1 MRVSGLRS
9 PRRRSNPCAAPNCQ
23 KRAQTRERDCSHL
36 EQRER
41 YTERLLHG
49 SREPLLKLTIHD
61 IAKAAGVSTGTV
73 SRALNG
79 RSGVNPQTK
88 TRILELVRQLGYVP
102 DVGARQLARGA
113 TSVIGIT
120 RYADTSLRNPYYTL
134 LVDAIQAALVG
145 SGYGVHILGSDA
157 ELEEGMF
164 AGVIVAGV
172 RLKDTRLEYLKS
184 RSQTPFVAI
193 SAGDGDVAS
202 VELDNRVGMLEVIAH
217 LAARSHQKI
226 AHMTGH
232 PIGRDA
238 LSRLEAYR
246 EGLQA
251 AGLTFE
257 CVLDGGFTE
266 LGAYRAT
273 QRALRDGIE
282 FTALT
287 CASDEMALG
296 AMLALG
302 DGGKRVPQDIAV
314 TGFDDLPL
322 ETFSVAQL
330 TTVYQPLLEIGR
342 TAAQLLLEQLAGGSP
357 RSVIFTPHL
366 IVRQTA

>member
-1 MRVSGLRS
+1 M
-9 PRRRSNPCAAPNCQ
+9 
-23 KRAQTRERDCSHL
+23 
-36 EQRER
+36 
-41 YTERLLHG
+41 
-49 SREPLLKLTIHD
+49 KLTIHD

-73 SRALNG
+73 SRTLNG
-79 RSGVNPQTK
+79 RSGVNPQTRQ
-88 TRILELVRQLGYVP
+88 RILELVQRLGYVP
-102 DVGARQLARGA
+102 DVGARRLARGA

-157 ELEEGMF
+157 ELEHGEF
-164 AGVIVAGV
+164 VGVIVAGV
-172 RLKDTRLEYLKS
+172 RLEDTRLEYLKS
-184 RSQTPFVAI
+184 RSQMPHGRMPFVAI

-202 VELDNRVGMLEVIAH
+202 VELDNRAGMLEVIAY
-217 LAARSHQKI
+217 LAAKGHQKI

-238 LSRLEAYR
+238 QARLEAYR

-251 AGLTFE
+251 AGLEFQM
-257 CVLDGGFTE
+257 VLDGGFTE
-266 LGAYRAT
+266 LGAYRAM
-273 QRALRDGIE
+273 QRALRDGVE

-296 AMLALG
+296 AMLALE
-302 DGGKRVPQDIAV
+302 DGGQRVPQDMAV

-322 ETFSVAQL
+322 ESFSLAQL
-330 TTVYQPLLEIGR
+330 TTVHQPLLEIGR
-342 TAAQLLLEQLAGGSP
+342 TAALLLLEQLAGQAP
-357 RSVIFTPHL
+357 RSVIFTPRL

>member
-1 MRVSGLRS
+1 M
-9 PRRRSNPCAAPNCQ
+9 
-23 KRAQTRERDCSHL
+23 
-36 EQRER
+36 
-41 YTERLLHG
+41 
-49 SREPLLKLTIHD
+49 KLTIHD

-79 RSGVNPQTK
+79 RSGVNEETK
-88 TRILELVRQLGYVP
+88 QRILELVRQLGYVP

-134 LVDAIQAALVG
+134 LVDAIQAALLG
-145 SGYGVHILGSDA
+145 HGYGVHILGSDA
-157 ELEEGMF
+157 ELGDGAF

-172 RLKDTRLEYLKS
+172 RLLDTRLEYL
-184 RSQTPFVAI
+184 RFSQTPFVAI
-193 SAGDGDVAS
+193 SAGAGHNDLAS
-202 VELDNRVGMLEVIAH
+202 VELDNRAGMLAVLEH
-217 LAARSHQKI
+217 LVRRGHTKI

-238 LSRLEAYR
+238 QARLEAYR
-246 EGLQA
+246 EGLQT
-251 AGLTFE
+251 AGLSFE

-266 LGAYRAT
+266 LGAYRAM
-273 QRALRDGIE
+273 QRALRDGVE

-296 AMLALG
+296 ALQALE
-302 DGGKRVPQDIAV
+302 DGGQRVPEDMAV

-322 ETFSVAQL
+322 ETFQSAKL
-330 TTVYQPLLEIGR
+330 TTVHQPLLEIGR
-342 TAAQLLLEQLAGGSP
+342 AAAQLLLEQLSGGAP
-357 RSVIFTPHL
+357 RSVMFTPRL

>member
-1 MRVSGLRS
+1 MSEVHSGDRLRKS
-9 PRRRSNPCAAPNCQ
+9 
-23 KRAQTRERDCSHL
+23 
-36 EQRER
+36 
-41 YTERLLHG
+41 
-49 SREPLLKLTIHD
+49 LKLTIHD

-88 TRILELVRQLGYVP
+88 QRILELVRELGYVP

-134 LVDAIQAALVG
+134 LVDAIQAALLG

-157 ELEEGMF
+157 ELEDRQF

-172 RLKDTRLEYLKS
+172 RLRDTRLEHLQLS
-184 RSQTPFVAI
+184 GHTPFVAI
-193 SAGDGDVAS
+193 SAGAGHDDLAS
-202 VELDNRVGMLEVIAH
+202 VELDNRAGMLTVIAH
-217 LAARSHQKI
+217 LVRQGHTKI

-238 LSRLEAYR
+238 QARLEAYR

-251 AGLTFE
+251 AGLEFE

-266 LGAYRAT
+266 LGAYRAM
-273 QRALRDGIE
+273 QRVLRDGVE

-296 AMLALG
+296 VLQALEDHG
-302 DGGKRVPQDIAV
+302 RRVPEDMAV

-322 ETFSVAQL
+322 ETFQSARL
-330 TTVYQPLLEIGR
+330 TTVHQPLLEIGQA
-342 TAAQLLLEQLAGGSP
+342 AAQLLLEQLSGGSP
-357 RSVIFTPHL
+357 RSVMFTPRL
-366 IVRQTA
+366 IVRRTA

>member
-1 MRVSGLRS
+1 M
-9 PRRRSNPCAAPNCQ
+9 
-23 KRAQTRERDCSHL
+23 
-36 EQRER
+36 
-41 YTERLLHG
+41 
-49 SREPLLKLTIHD
+49 KLTIHD

-79 RSGVNPQTK
+79 RSGVNEQTK
-88 TRILELVRQLGYVP
+88 QRILGLVRELGYVP

-134 LVDAIQAALVG
+134 LVDAIQAALLG
-145 SGYGVHILGSDA
+145 YGYGVHILGSDA
-157 ELEEGMF
+157 ELGDDAF

-172 RLKDTRLEYLKS
+172 RLLDTRLESLRFS
-184 RSQTPFVAI
+184 HTPFVAI
-193 SAGDGDVAS
+193 SAGAGHEDLAS
-202 VELDNRVGMLEVIAH
+202 VELDNRAGMLAVLKH
-217 LAARSHQKI
+217 LVRQGHQKI

-238 LSRLEAYR
+238 QARLKAYR
-246 EGLQA
+246 EGLHA
-251 AGLTFE
+251 ASLEFH

-266 LGAYRAT
+266 LGAYRAM
-273 QRALRDGIE
+273 QRALRDGVQ

-296 AMLALG
+296 ALQALE
-302 DGGKRVPQDIAV
+302 DGGQRVPEDIAV

-322 ETFSVAQL
+322 ETFRSAKL
-330 TTVYQPLLEIGR
+330 TTVHQPLLEIGR
-342 TAAQLLLEQLAGGSP
+342 AAAQLLLEQLSGSAP
-357 RSVIFTPHL
+357 RSVMFTPRL
-366 IVRQTA
+366 VVRQTA